1 MLTDEKLVAAVS
13 HILQRSEKQDDLQ
26 KLIYSFVDT
35 GIISLLMN
43 DNNQILYGRR
53 GTGKTHVLKVL
64 FSKLAQDNKNT
75 VVYIDGR
82 VLGSTAQ
89 FSDPDLPLRNR
100 VLALFRDFLSP
111 VQNALMSHIVEYPT
125 AQQERAFESASVLA
139 DIVVGSQ
146 SVVTEETQRLRT
158 SHQGASGGKICIGTE
173 GLQASASAR
182 VAEDA
187 EVERE
192 RKFAKD
198 DKVILPELHS
208 ALSSVLDLANSRLY
222 ILFDEWSSIPKDL
235 QPYLAEFIKKSILPL
250 TRAVIKIASLEYRS
264 QFSCTQDNTQIGFE
278 LGADISTATELDDYF
293 VFDRNPEGIAN
304 IFSEILLRHV
314 AADLADGYL
323 QEHFGIENASQF
335 ASKVCTERA
344 TFKEMARA
352 AEGVVRDLIN
362 IFSHAFFDSKRRG
375 RDSID
380 RKAVQ
385 MGARKWF
392 EQDKSNHLDETL
404 NESLRNIVDNVIG
417 KRKSKSFMIPKHL
430 EKHPIIQRLFDA
442 RVLHLMQR
450 GYADKDNPGSRY
462 NIYSLDY
469 GTYVDLLG
477 TSKQPDI
484 DLTVEGGGE
493 ELVVPFDDKRSIRR
507 IILNE
512 CDLAV

>member
-1 MLTDEKLVAAVS
+1 
-13 HILQRSEKQDDLQ
+13 
-26 KLIYSFVDT
+26 
-35 GIISLLMN
+35 
-43 DNNQILYGRR
+43 
-53 GTGKTHVLKVL
+53 
-64 FSKLAQDNKNT
+64 
-75 VVYIDGR
+75 
-82 VLGSTAQ
+82 
-89 FSDPDLPLRNR
+89 
-100 VLALFRDFLSP
+100 
-111 VQNALMSHIVEYPT
+111 
-125 AQQERAFESASVLA
+125 
-139 DIVVGSQ
+139 
-146 SVVTEETQRLRT
+146 
-158 SHQGASGGKICIGTE
+158 
-173 GLQASASAR
+173 
-182 VAEDA
+182 
-187 EVERE
+187 
-192 RKFAKD
+192 
-198 DKVILPELHS
+198 
-208 ALSSVLDLANSRLY
+208 
-222 ILFDEWSSIPKDL
+222 
-235 QPYLAEFIKKSILPL
+235 
-250 TRAVIKIASLEYRS
+250 
-264 QFSCTQDNTQIGFE
+264 
-278 LGADISTATELDDYF
+278 
-293 VFDRNPEGIAN
+293 
-304 IFSEILLRHV
+304 
-314 AADLADGYL
+314 
-323 QEHFGIENASQF
+323 
-335 ASKVCTERA
+335 
-344 TFKEMARA
+344 MARA